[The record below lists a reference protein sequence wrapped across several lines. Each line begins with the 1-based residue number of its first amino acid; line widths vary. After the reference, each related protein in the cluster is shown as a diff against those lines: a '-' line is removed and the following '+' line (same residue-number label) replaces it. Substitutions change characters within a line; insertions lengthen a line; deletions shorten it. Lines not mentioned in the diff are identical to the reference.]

1 MFVPLWTHLCPLVCV
16 ADGFPSRNSQETCVS
31 SFLDEVIGNLHKFLK
46 GGLPDADGNEAAQK
60 RLFGVLTALRRLDA
74 FAL

>member
-1 MFVPLWTHLCPLVCV
+1 M
-16 ADGFPSRNSQETCVS
+16 S